1 MSSET
6 EERLQA
12 AAQLPTLVGS
22 NALNAVS
29 SKIMNHRVPIGGG
42 GYMPSYSKAAAG
54 KGSGPS
60 ASTKAGRQPIP
71 SARSSAYKYK
81 AAPSSNASSVSNAA
95 IGKSASKYVSPY
107 SQAYLGILRE

>member
-1 MSSET
+1 MSSDT

-12 AAQLPTLVGS
+12 AAQLPALAGS
-22 NALNAVS
+22 NSLNPVT
-29 SKIMNHRVPIGGG
+29 SKTMNHRVPMGGG
-42 GYMPSYSKAAAG
+42 GYMHSYSKAAAG
-54 KGSGPS
+54 RVSGPS
-60 ASTKAGRQPIP
+60 ASTKAGRQPVP

-95 IGKSASKYVSPY
+95 VGKTGSKYVSPY